1 MIKHIVFWSFKD
13 YTATGSKADNLSQAV
28 ALLDRCA
35 NLVAGIEQFEVALG
49 SDNAAC
55 TCDLVLNSAFI
66 SKDALDAY
74 QQHPDH
80 GPVKVFMKQ
89 AVASRHCMDYTF

>member
-1 MIKHIVFWSFKD
+1 
-13 YTATGSKADNLSQAV
+13 
-28 ALLDRCA
+28 
-35 NLVAGIEQFEVALG
+35 
-49 SDNAAC
+49 
-55 TCDLVLNSAFI
+55 LVLNSAFI
-66 SKDALDAY
+66 SQDALDAY

>member
-13 YTATGSKADNLSQAV
+13 HTATGSKADNLSQAV
-28 ALLDRCA
+28 ALLDRCT

-55 TCDLVLNSAFI
+55 TCDLVLNSVFI
-66 SKDALDAY
+66 SQDALDAY